1 MQSFSF
7 KIWMRRFFW
16 LTRKKK
22 IYAACFQLRIMAWR
36 YIFTHA
42 CPRRKGKKLRDA
54 RAVRSHFSIY
64 SFLSFFFLHFF
75 CSAQLGGIP
84 PPFHFHHRFHFFLKT
99 FSRFC
104 RVFSS
109 SLHGS
114 RILLLLTVDSRFHR
128 ELL

>member
-22 IYAACFQLRIMAWR
+22 IHAACFQLRIMAWR

-42 CPRRKGKKLRDA
+42 CPRRKGKKLRNA
-54 RAVRSHFSIY
+54 RAVRSHFSI
-64 SFLSFFFLHFF
+64 L
-75 CSAQLGGIP
+75 I
-84 PPFHFHHRFHFFLKT
+84 PFHFFFISSALLSSEDFLPHSIFTIASIFLKT

-128 ELL
+128 ELS